1 MRFHRLLLRLYP
13 ASFRNEY
20 GEELRRLFV
29 ARRRDAQAPFG
40 VIALWMGE
48 IADTCVSAARVHV
61 DILRQDL
68 RHTRRSLSRSRGFA
82 LAAIVVTALGVGAT
96 TAAFTVAD
104 HVLLQPLPFA
114 EPDRIVKIW
123 SSTQDYARMDVSP
136 ANYRDWKD
144 RARSFSR
151 MGAYSEGLTA
161 SLTGSGEPMR
171 LTGSI
176 VTADL
181 LPVLGVPPARG
192 RWFTPD
198 EDQPNAP
205 GTVLISDALWRRQF
219 GADPSMI
226 GRAIRLNDEVCT
238 VIGIMPASFRFPTR
252 ATDFWIASRFDA
264 DIFADRNNNF
274 LRAMARLKPGVTR
287 DQARAELDAIAR
299 DLAREYPA
307 DNAKVGATMIDM
319 RDEVGAQSRLLL
331 FTLLGAS
338 ACILLIACT
347 NLASLLIARASARER
362 EIAVRTALGAGR
374 ERLVRQLL
382 TESGVIAVMGGV
394 LGVVFAL
401 AAVPL
406 IVQLVPTSLPIA
418 EQPGVSARMLAIAA
432 GLTLL
437 TGLGFGVLPALR
449 ASRRT
454 AALRDGV
461 RAGVSRRTERLRGA
475 LVVAQVAVSVV
486 LLVGS
491 GLMLRALW
499 KVQHVDPG
507 FAIDNVLTLRTTLPG
522 ATYGDQAPRVAFYRR
537 VLDDVRA
544 VPGVTGA
551 AFASWLPMTMRGG
564 IWPVFLP
571 GQSREPAGAPT
582 VSVRYITDDFFSV
595 LHVPLKLGRAFTERD
610 TINAEK
616 TAIVSESFAKAHWPG
631 EDPRGKT
638 FFLAFFDRTVVGVAG
653 NVRVRGLERES
664 EPQVYLPYQQQLD
677 NMMTFYMP
685 KDLAIGV
692 SDASKMAG
700 VTAAVRGI
708 ISAADPAL
716 PIADVRPLSAIVAL
730 DSVARETQVNV
741 LGAFAVLACL
751 LAAIG
756 LHGLLAFIVAA
767 RSREMGVRLAL
778 GAAPAQVRW
787 LVMQRG
793 LMLALAGVTVGVGL
807 ALLAGRSLDSL
818 LSGVSPNDPLS
829 FATAVAVTLIGA
841 MIGTVM
847 PARRAARTQPT
858 EALRA
863 D

>member
-1 MRFHRLLLRLYP
+1 
-13 ASFRNEY
+13 
-20 GEELRRLFV
+20 
-29 ARRRDAQAPFG
+29 
-40 VIALWMGE
+40 
-48 IADTCVSAARVHV
+48 
-61 DILRQDL
+61 
-68 RHTRRSLSRSRGFA
+68 
-82 LAAIVVTALGVGAT
+82 
-96 TAAFTVAD
+96 
-104 HVLLQPLPFA
+104 
-114 EPDRIVKIW
+114 
-123 SSTQDYARMDVSP
+123 
-136 ANYRDWKD
+136 
-144 RARSFSR
+144 
-151 MGAYSEGLTA
+151 
-161 SLTGSGEPMR
+161 
-171 LTGSI
+171 
-176 VTADL
+176 
-181 LPVLGVPPARG
+181 
-192 RWFTPD
+192 
-198 EDQPNAP
+198 
-205 GTVLISDALWRRQF
+205 
-219 GADPSMI
+219 
-226 GRAIRLNDEVCT
+226 
-238 VIGIMPASFRFPTR
+238 
-252 ATDFWIASRFDA
+252 
-264 DIFADRNNNF
+264 
-274 LRAMARLKPGVTR
+274 
-287 DQARAELDAIAR
+287 
-299 DLAREYPA
+299 
-307 DNAKVGATMIDM
+307 
-319 RDEVGAQSRLLL
+319 
-331 FTLLGAS
+331 
-338 ACILLIACT
+338 
-347 NLASLLIARASARER
+347 
-362 EIAVRTALGAGR
+362 
-374 ERLVRQLL
+374 
-382 TESGVIAVMGGV
+382 
-394 LGVVFAL
+394 
-401 AAVPL
+401 
-406 IVQLVPTSLPIA
+406 
-418 EQPGVSARMLAIAA
+418 
-432 GLTLL
+432 
-437 TGLGFGVLPALR
+437 
-449 ASRRT
+449 
-454 AALRDGV
+454 
-461 RAGVSRRTERLRGA
+461 
-475 LVVAQVAVSVV
+475 VVAQVAVSVV
-486 LLVGS
+486 LVVGS

-499 KVQHVDPG
+499 MVMHVYRG
-507 FAIDNVLTLRTTLPG
+507 FAIENVLTLRTTLPG